1 MAAFER
7 RRFRDARH
15 SSTLLRLLNDQ
26 RMEGGALC
34 DVSVIVEG
42 VCYPAHCCVLAAC
55 SSYFRRLLCGHPGTD
70 RPAVLQLDFVRP
82 AVFEAVLAY
91 MYTAEISV
99 QPEDLELVVASG
111 RALGVAF
118 VDEICAEKRGALC
131 EGHSCQPMPSSV
143 AGSAPRPI
151 PVSPSEGRRKARYPY
166 SISDRIHRPVMAPCR
181 RRSHDCLEAEKGQ
194 GAVAIVVN
202 GPYSG
207 SLGESLGSG
216 VSGHGSSCEHAC
228 GVSGGLYR
236 CSTPGALAGPVA
248 LASVAE
254 QSRHHHHHRHL
265 MPSEQDFLGGE
276 DMDALRK
283 AAVDSEATEN
293 LDYFVGVGGSGGGGG
308 GGSGGGTYFCEQ
320 CGRAFSSEPRLRAH
334 EQHHVA
340 ERPFTC
346 IMCDKA
352 YMQQPHLREHM
363 KQVHMGLK
371 PFACT
376 RCGKAFARGPDLKKH
391 ERVHTNE
398 RPFMCPLC
406 LKAFKHKSHLKDHE
420 RRHRGERPFVC
431 RVCLKAF
438 GKTSDLKRHLN
449 TMHGQHASPL
459 SPSQLMGGGGGD
471 GSDISHIAGAAGL

>member
-143 AGSAPRPI
+143 AGSTPRPI

-166 SISDRIHRPVMAPCR
+166 SISDRIHRPVMAPC
-181 RRSHDCLEAEKGQ
+181 
-194 GAVAIVVN
+194 
-202 GPYSG
+202 
-207 SLGESLGSG
+207 
-216 VSGHGSSCEHAC
+216 
-228 GVSGGLYR
+228 
-236 CSTPGALAGPVA
+236 
-248 LASVAE
+248 
-254 QSRHHHHHRHL
+254 
-265 MPSEQDFLGGE
+265 SEQDFLGGE

-293 LDYFVGVGGSGGGGG
+293 LDYFVSVGGSGGGGG

-459 SPSQLMGGGGGD
+459 SPSQLMGGGGD

>member
-1 MAAFER
+1 QGGAMAAFER

-151 PVSPSEGRRKARYPY
+151 PVSPSEEGIDLKKNGHRENLPIEDYQSEFRLSCESGKY
-166 SISDRIHRPVMAPCR
+166 SETQ

-194 GAVAIVVN
+194 GAAAIVVS

-207 SLGESLGSG
+207 SLGEALGSG

-254 QSRHHHHHRHL
+254 QSRHHHHHHRHL
-265 MPSEQDFLGGE
+265 MPI
-276 DMDALRK
+276 
-283 AAVDSEATEN
+283 
-293 LDYFVGVGGSGGGGG
+293 
-308 GGSGGGTYFCEQ
+308 CEQ

-346 IMCDKA
+346 VMCDKA

-363 KQVHMGLK
+363 KVHMGLK

-449 TMHGQHASPL
+449 TMHGQ
-459 SPSQLMGGGGGD
+459 
-471 GSDISHIAGAAGL
+471 

>member
-1 MAAFER
+1 MTRPNWILCEHELSFER

-131 EGHSCQPMPSSV
+131 EGHSCQPMPSS
-143 AGSAPRPI
+143 
-151 PVSPSEGRRKARYPY
+151 
-166 SISDRIHRPVMAPCR
+166 
-181 RRSHDCLEAEKGQ
+181 
-194 GAVAIVVN
+194 
-202 GPYSG
+202 
-207 SLGESLGSG
+207 
-216 VSGHGSSCEHAC
+216 
-228 GVSGGLYR
+228 
-236 CSTPGALAGPVA
+236 
-248 LASVAE
+248 
-254 QSRHHHHHRHL
+254 
-265 MPSEQDFLGGE
+265 DFLGGE

-293 LDYFVGVGGSGGGGG
+293 LDYFVSVGGSGGGGG

-459 SPSQLMGGGGGD
+459 SPSQLMGGGGD